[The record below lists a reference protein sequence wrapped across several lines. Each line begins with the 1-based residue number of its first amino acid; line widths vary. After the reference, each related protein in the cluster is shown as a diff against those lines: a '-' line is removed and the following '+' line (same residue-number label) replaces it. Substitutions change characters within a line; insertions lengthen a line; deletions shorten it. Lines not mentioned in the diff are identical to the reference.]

1 MLVGAA
7 RPGYHL
13 SYLPSGCAE
22 DFVMADAPTIDAML
36 RQAFARVNDEDA
48 RLFYDYF
55 DELKRHVRKY
65 LTGKA
70 RFCPGE
76 SHVAQSALFSLFSDL
91 TVQDIPLQD
100 VDEYGY
106 PMLWPL
112 LLKYVERHCEKW
124 KKYYRAKKRAGVEVP
139 LRTGEAGERGI
150 DPPDYRA
157 ASTEEDEV
165 GAALEE
171 LYGKLTPRQRR
182 VADLSAQG
190 KTLAEIAAE
199 IGCSES
205 LVSLEKKAIRR
216 LLETA

>member
-1 MLVGAA
+1 MAEV
-7 RPGYHL
+7 
-13 SYLPSGCAE
+13 PS
-22 DFVMADAPTIDAML
+22 IDAVL
-36 RQAFARVNDEDA
+36 RQAFERVDDEDV
-48 RLFYDYF
+48 RLFYAYF
-55 DELKRHVRKY
+55 EELKRHVRRY

-70 RFCPGE
+70 RLCPGE

-91 TVQDIPLQD
+91 AMQDIPLQD

-124 KKYYRAKKRAGVEVP
+124 KKYYRAKKRAGVVVS
-139 LRTGEAGERGI
+139 LGAQEAGRPGI
-150 DPPDYRA
+150 DPPDHRA
-157 ASTEEDEV
+157 AAAGEDEV

-171 LYGKLTPRQRR
+171 LYAKLTPRQRR

-190 KTLAEIAAE
+190 KTLVEIAAE